1 MMIFLDTGCC
11 GVGLGSFGRIVE
23 LRFDETKD
31 GNELSLL
38 VSTAQ
43 FGVRAS
49 VLWIIDTH
57 SEWPVLECG
66 EEVCQS

>member
-38 VSTAQ
+38 VELEIIIN
-43 FGVRAS
+43 AS
-49 VLWIIDTH
+49 VHCTIRCKSKCFVDHRH
-57 SEWPVLECG
+57 S
-66 EEVCQS
+66 Q